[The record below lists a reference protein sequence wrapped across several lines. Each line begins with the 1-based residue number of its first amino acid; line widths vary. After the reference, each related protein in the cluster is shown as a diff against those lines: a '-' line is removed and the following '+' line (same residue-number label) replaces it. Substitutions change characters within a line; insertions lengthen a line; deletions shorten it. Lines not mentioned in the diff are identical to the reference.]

1 MGACPPCQSAQ
12 QGTPHSSSA
21 APLECFPRAWLPF
34 LRSSPKLTVLYFVRP
49 VPVVQ
54 YSRDS
59 RGLDHHLWPPPYCES
74 SVALATLI
82 SRWHPPNT
90 GMTDMSAAV
99 MSAPHAREIRL
110 LGKSALPCC
119 RACCSLHGSAT
130 HTHTHTHTHLLLLTG
145 AANAHSCGTYGHKAQ
160 QTACTRHSP
169 AGCDGLHQTIRP
181 ISGLTYRYGIPY
193 K

>member
-130 HTHTHTHTHLLLLTG
+130 HTHTHPHTPATAHRGGQCALMWHLRPQG
-145 AANAHSCGTYGHKAQ
+145 PADRVHAAFPSRLRRSTPNY
-160 QTACTRHSP
+160 
-169 AGCDGLHQTIRP
+169 
-181 ISGLTYRYGIPY
+181 
-193 K
+193 